1 MNRRS
6 FLIATLPLAVSA
18 LCPAAEPA
26 KSAPAPSP
34 QKLVVHEWG
43 TFLGVQGS
51 DGTTLGGMVASEEA
65 LPSFVESR
73 SYSTWDRVTMRS
85 KMETPVTYFYTD
97 RPMTVN
103 VHVDMPKGVLT
114 HWFPMVANFGPPVE
128 RTSPGSPPVPQSP
141 EQLKSFLSWE
151 KVELIPHKPNLAIE
165 AGKVIPTLW
174 RVKATDP
181 WRFARDTDA
190 AFVKV
195 RSRNMLDWSEYDF
208 EKFLFYR
215 GLGTF
220 DMPLQVQSSEV
231 GNDVNLALL
240 NRGPKPLTGMFA
252 IWVNKDDVQFGPLGA
267 LAGGGSRNVSLKSAL
282 TTVLPINSG
291 THPMMKQVAEA
302 LMAAGL
308 YEKEAWA
315 MVNSWE
321 KSYFRTPGLRI
332 LFILP
337 REAVDNYIPIQ
348 ITPRP
353 QEMVRVMVGRTEVLT
368 PSQERQIE
376 RWITEL
382 GAPDFKTRDAASAGL
397 GRLGRLSEPA
407 LRRVM
412 AITQSAEVR
421 KSANNLIQAA
431 IRAQ

>member
-1 MNRRS
+1 M
-6 FLIATLPLAVSA
+6 
-18 LCPAAEPA
+18 
-26 KSAPAPSP
+26 
-34 QKLVVHEWG
+34 
-43 TFLGVQGS
+43 
-51 DGTTLGGMVASEEA
+51 
-65 LPSFVESR
+65 
-73 SYSTWDRVTMRS
+73 
-85 KMETPVTYFYTD
+85 
-97 RPMTVN
+97 
-103 VHVDMPKGVLT
+103 
-114 HWFPMVANFGPPVE
+114 
-128 RTSPGSPPVPQSP
+128 
-141 EQLKSFLSWE
+141 
-151 KVELIPHKPNLAIE
+151 
-165 AGKVIPTLW
+165 
-174 RVKATDP
+174 
-181 WRFARDTDA
+181 
-190 AFVKV
+190 
-195 RSRNMLDWSEYDF
+195 
-208 EKFLFYR
+208 
-215 GLGTF
+215 
-220 DMPLQVQSSEV
+220 
-231 GNDVNLALL
+231 
-240 NRGPKPLTGMFA
+240 
-252 IWVNKDDVQFGPLGA
+252 QFGPLGE

-397 GRLGRLSEPA
+397 ARLGRLGEPA